1 MSCHLSSK
9 REAHLFSFSLAASE
23 QQVAQAERVL
33 NAEELARANRFVHAD
48 VRRRFIVCRS
58 SLRHLLARELR
69 IEAAAVGFRYEQW
82 GKPQLQ
88 KPDADLQFNV
98 SHSGDWGAIVLA
110 RVAIGVDL
118 ELLNDRFEYRG
129 IASQILTSPERLAW
143 EKVETTARAI
153 ETLRLWVCKEAL
165 LKAMGLGIAEGLQ
178 QVSFPIPL
186 PSHGE
191 VFSPESISGALQM
204 HLEDDGTCSRN
215 HWIDSR
221 AWRLQLL
228 DVIPNCYMAVCL
240 PAGVQ
245 LVYSNLNPSIVAT
258 VARR

>member
-1 MSCHLSSK
+1 MNPSASNDLSSK
-9 REAHLFSFSLAASE
+9 REAQLFAFSLAASD
-23 QQVAQAERVL
+23 QQLAEAERAL

-58 SLRHLLARELR
+58 RLRHLLARELG
-69 IEAAAVGFRYEQW
+69 IAAAQVGFRYEQW

-88 KPDADLQFNV
+88 QPAAADLQFNV
-98 SHSGDWGAIVLA
+98 SHSGDWGLIVLA
-110 RVAIGVDL
+110 RVAVGVDL
-118 ELLNDRFEYRG
+118 EMPNDRFDYRG
-129 IASQILTSPERLAW
+129 IASQILSSRERIAW
-143 EKVETTARAI
+143 EKLSPAAQAT

-178 QVSFPIPL
+178 QISFPIPL
-186 PSHGE
+186 PGHGE
-191 VFSPESISGALQM
+191 PFSPESISGVLQM
-204 HLEDDGTCSRN
+204 HLEDDGTCARN

-228 DVIPNCYMAVCL
+228 DILPNCPMAVCL

-245 LVYSNLNPSIVAT
+245 LVYANLSPPAL
-258 VARR
+258 

>member
-1 MSCHLSSK
+1 MEPRVSSHLSSK
-9 REAHLFSFSLAASE
+9 REAHLFAFSLVASE
-23 QQVAQAERVL
+23 QQLAEAERVL

-48 VRRRFIVCRS
+48 VRRRFIMCRS
-58 SLRHLLARELR
+58 RLRHLLAREMG
-69 IEAAAVGFRYEQW
+69 IEAVAVRFRYEQW

-88 KPDADLQFNV
+88 KPAVADLQFNA
-98 SHSGDWGAIVLA
+98 SHSGDWGLIALA
-110 RVAIGVDL
+110 RVAVGVDL
-118 ELLNDRFEYRG
+118 EVFNNRLEYRG
-129 IASQILTSPERLAW
+129 VASQILAARERIAW
-143 EKVETTARAI
+143 EKLAPAAQAT

-178 QVSFPIPL
+178 QVNFPIPL

-191 VFSPESISGALQM
+191 SFSPESISGALQM
-204 HLEDDGTCSRN
+204 HLEDDGTCERN

-228 DVIPNCYMAVCL
+228 DVLPNCHTAVCL

-245 LVYSNLNPSIVAT
+245 LVCMNIKPTL
-258 VARR
+258 

>member
-1 MSCHLSSK
+1 MEPSVSSHLSNK
-9 REAHLFSFSLAASE
+9 REARLFAFSLAASE
-23 QQVAQAERVL
+23 QQVAEAERAL
-33 NAEELARANRFVHAD
+33 NAEELAQANRFVHTD

-58 SLRHLLARELR
+58 RLRHLLARELG
-69 IEAAAVGFRYEQW
+69 IAAAQVGFRYEQW

-88 KPDADLQFNV
+88 KPARSDLQFNV
-98 SHSGDWGAIVLA
+98 SHSGDWGLIVLA
-110 RVAIGVDL
+110 RVAVGVDL
-118 ELLNDRFEYRG
+118 EVLNERFEYRG
-129 IASQILTSPERLAW
+129 IASQILTARERTAW
-143 EKVETTARAI
+143 EKLPPATRSS

-186 PSHGE
+186 PSCGA

-204 HLEDDGTCSRN
+204 HLEDDGTCKRS

-228 DVIPNCYMAVCL
+228 DVLPNCYMAVCL
-240 PAGVQ
+240 PTGVQ
-245 LVYSNLNPSIVAT
+245 LHCASIYPT
-258 VARR
+258 G

>member
-1 MSCHLSSK
+1 MNSSLSYDLSSK
-9 REAHLFSFSLAASE
+9 REAQLFAFSLAASE
-23 QQVAQAERVL
+23 PQLAEAERVL

-58 SLRHLLARELR
+58 RLRHLLARELG
-69 IEAAAVGFRYEQW
+69 ISAAQVEFRYEQW
-82 GKPQLQ
+82 GKPQLRQ
-88 KPDADLQFNV
+88 SVAADLQFNV
-98 SHSGDWGAIVLA
+98 SHSGDWGLIVLA
-110 RVAIGVDL
+110 RVAVGVDL

-129 IASQILTSPERLAW
+129 IATQILSSRERTAWERLPPA
-143 EKVETTARAI
+143 VQAN

-191 VFSPESISGALQM
+191 AFSPESISGVLQM
-204 HLEDDGTCSRN
+204 RLEDDGTCARN

-228 DVIPNCYMAVCL
+228 DMLPNCHMAVCL

-245 LVYSNLNPSIVAT
+245 LVYPNLNFPPI
-258 VARR
+258 